1 MFKIILIINIFFIT
15 QSVAKQ
21 NSPQF
26 NVNIIKS
33 ILFNTKTAGQ
43 NSDDDIIASYG
54 NYNDNIK
61 DDDPLQKYNRII
73 FRSNIFIDKNITSYG
88 AKIYNYVPQE
98 IRISLDNVYANI
110 NNTPNFM
117 LYSLLQLDFE
127 GLAITM
133 WRFGINSTLGV
144 FGLYDI
150 AGMFGLQP
158 VDKDVDQ
165 TLSCYEI
172 PSGPFFILPLLGAS
186 TLTNAIQLPVY
197 LISGLY
203 NPYANIFGFS
213 NAYSLPFSF
222 LGPNYINTIISNYF
236 TILYVPKILNTRINF
251 EVLMKDLD
259 NTSIDGY
266 TTLKDFYLQNQKYRI
281 KKENEAMINGRLP
294 KEKPLILPT
303 RINEPLFASEWQEK
317 EDIVQ
322 YNFNSN

>member
-15 QSVAKQ
+15 QSFAKQ
-21 NSPQF
+21 TSPQF
-26 NVNIIKS
+26 NINIIKS
-33 ILFNTKTAGQ
+33 ALFNTKTVEQ

-54 NYNDNIK
+54 NYDDNIK
-61 DDDPLQKYNRII
+61 DADPLQKYNRFI
-73 FRSNIFIDKNITSYG
+73 FRGNIFIDKHIINYG
-88 AKIYNYVPQE
+88 ARIYNYVPQE
-98 IRISLDNVYANI
+98 IRLSLSNVYANI
-110 NNTPNFM
+110 NYTPKFM
-117 LYSLLQLDFE
+117 VYSVLQLDFE

-158 VDKDVDQ
+158 VDKDIDQ

-172 PSGPFFILPLLGAS
+172 PSGPFFILPILGAN
-186 TLTNAIQLPVY
+186 TLTNAIELPVY
-197 LISGLY
+197 WVLSLY

-213 NAYSLPFSF
+213 NTYSLPFSF

-236 TILYVPKILNTRINF
+236 AILYVPKILNTRINF
-251 EVLMKDLD
+251 EVLMQDLN

-266 TTLKDFYLQNQKYRI
+266 ITLKDFYLQNQKYNI
-281 KKENEAMINGRLP
+281 KKENEAMTSGRLP
-294 KEKPLILPT
+294 KEKPLILST
-303 RINEPLFASEWQEK
+303 RINEPLFVSEWQEK

-322 YNFNSN
+322 YNFN